1 MTKKNRMGYLLMK
14 KSILDYRFYLG
25 YLLAHILLYFTY
37 NDDKVFWYMFTSSML
52 ILISFSIVKDEVDD
66 AVPISVYFTFGILS
80 GLLLYG
86 LFIIGDFLFSLI
98 NFSIQDDVDK
108 LYKLFS
114 PTMFWHYLSLM
125 LIAIPGEEIFWRGF
139 ILKKLLKNNR
149 LWSSIVISSFMYAS
163 VNIYIGEWILVL
175 ATFIAGMMWGYL
187 YTWKRSIPLVIVS
200 HLVFDLFLFIL
211 FPL

>member
-66 AVPISVYFTFGILS
+66 AVRISVYFTLGILS

-108 LYKLFS
+108 LYQLFS

-187 YTWKRSIPLVIVS
+187 YAWKRSIPLVIVS